1 MNERRT
7 YVWGLVKVLKKGR
20 AGKLTPAPAT
30 PASEA
35 VSEGALVQVLV
46 FSILDEVVK
55 AYKSKR
61 NNIEES
67 LR

>member
-1 MNERRT
+1 M
-7 YVWGLVKVLKKGR
+7 LKKGR